1 MNKNVLTAVS
11 ALLVLASCAQKPK
24 TTDAQYPV
32 DTSKPFNTTEFM
44 KYDPKHADKQIDAF
58 MQHLHTAAGFNGNVL
73 VAKNGKIVY
82 ENAFGWANYPRQ
94 DSLNINSQ
102 FELASIS
109 KTMTSTA
116 ILQLM
121 ERGKLRLD
129 DSVQQYYPNFPY
141 HGVTIRM
148 LLTHRSGLP
157 NYVYA
162 IDDVFRKEHRDQKK
176 GVTNQQMMD
185 LLAQYKPARYN
196 APDKGYHYN
205 NSNFMV
211 LGSIIEK
218 AAKMPYAQYM
228 QQNIFKPAGMSHTA
242 VYSKAVYDKIPTNVL
257 GHDRNSWKYSVAQ
270 NYLDGPV
277 GDKGIYST
285 VGDLFLYDRALR
297 AGRLIKAAT
306 QDSAYTNRVPL
317 KNGHFGYG
325 YGWHL
330 FEAPNQKV
338 VYHTGWWHGFRHNFL
353 RDMHRDVVIIL
364 LDNMTNGSLLHLDDL
379 FKMTG
384 MPVVRA
390 GAYGRGGEEEEDQP
404 QGRQVVEKK
413 PTVVKKKVAEKKHV
427 AKKASKSAHHK
438 VAEKKKTHKKH

>member
-1 MNKNVLTAVS
+1 MSLVSKNTFSVFLSLFVMSSCSSGPANKTGGEAISTKPLNTEE
-11 ALLVLASCAQKPK
+11 LL
-24 TTDAQYPV
+24 
-32 DTSKPFNTTEFM
+32 
-44 KYDPKHADKQIDAF
+44 KYDPKHGDKQIDAF
-58 MQHLHTAAGFNGNVL
+58 MQHLHQVASFNGNVL
-73 VAKNGKIVY
+73 VAKKGKIIY

-94 DSLNINSQ
+94 DSLKLDSQ

-109 KTMTSTA
+109 KTLTSTA

-129 DSVQQYYPNFPY
+129 DSVQRFFPNFPY

-157 NYVYA
+157 NYVYS

-185 LLAQYKPARYN
+185 LLAQYKPVRYN
-196 APDKGYHYN
+196 APDKSYRYN

-218 AAKMPYAQYM
+218 VTGMHYSQYM
-228 QQNIFKPAGMSHTA
+228 MDYVFKPAGMHHTN
-242 VYSKAVYDKIPTNVL
+242 VYSKAEYDKIPTKVL
-257 GHDRNSWKYSVAQ
+257 GHDRNSWRYSVAQ

-285 VGDLFLYDRALR
+285 VGDLFIFDRALR
-297 AGRLIKAAT
+297 AGKLIKQST
-306 QDSAYTNRVPL
+306 QDSAYVNRVPL

-330 FEAPNQKV
+330 FEAPGEKV
-338 VYHTGWWHGFRHNFL
+338 VYHTGWWHGYRHIFL
-353 RDMHRDVVIIL
+353 RDMKEDIVIIL
-364 LDNMTNGSLLHLDDL
+364 LDNMANGSLLHLDDL

-384 MPVVRA
+384 MPVVRL
-390 GAYGRGGEEEEDQP
+390 GAYGRTGAEEEDQATAP
-404 QGRQVVEKK
+404 APVHEKK
-413 PTVVKKKVAEKKHV
+413 KAKPAKHSAVKKKKGHKH
-427 AKKASKSAHHK
+427 
-438 VAEKKKTHKKH
+438 

>member
-1 MNKNVLTAVS
+1 MVLVSKNTLFVLS
-11 ALLVLASCAQKPK
+11 ALFLMSSCSSKPSS
-24 TTDAQYPV
+24 PV
-32 DTSKPFNTTEFM
+32 DAAGSSVKPLNVAELL
-44 KYDPKHADKQIDAF
+44 KYDPKHADKRIDEF
-58 MQHLHTAAGFNGNVL
+58 MKHLHRVSGFNGNVL
-73 VAKNGKIVY
+73 VAKNGKIIY
-82 ENAFGWANYPRQ
+82 ENAFGWANYPHM
-94 DSLNINSQ
+94 DSLTLDSQ

-109 KTMTSTA
+109 KTLTSTA
-116 ILQLM
+116 VLQLM

-129 DSVQQYYPNFPY
+129 DSVQRFFPNFPY
-141 HGVTIRM
+141 PGVTIRM

-157 NYVYA
+157 NYVYS

-218 AAKMPYAQYM
+218 ATGMTYAQYM
-228 QQNIFKPAGMSHTA
+228 MENVFKPAGMRHTN
-242 VYSKAVYDKIPTNVL
+242 VYSKANYDKIPTKVL
-257 GHDRNSWKYSVAQ
+257 GHDRNSWRYSVAQ

-285 VGDLFLYDRALR
+285 VGDLFIFDRALR
-297 AGRLIKAAT
+297 AGKLIKQST
-306 QDSAYTNRVPL
+306 QDSAYVNRIPL

-330 FEAPNQKV
+330 FEAPGEKV
-338 VYHTGWWHGFRHNFL
+338 VYHTGWWHGYRHIFL
-353 RDMHRDVVIIL
+353 RDMKEDIVIVL
-364 LDNMTNGSLLHLDDL
+364 LDNMANASLLHLDDL

-384 MPVVRA
+384 MPVVRL
-390 GAYGRGGEEEEDQP
+390 GAYGRDGEEEEDQAQAP
-404 QGRQVVEKK
+404 AQEKK
-413 PTVVKKKVAEKKHV
+413 PVHNKKKESPAKHSPAKKHKP
-427 AKKASKSAHHK
+427 AKKGKGHK
-438 VAEKKKTHKKH
+438 H

>member
-1 MNKNVLTAVS
+1 VYKNVLLAIGS
-11 ALLVLASCAQKPK
+11 VLILGSCSSKPAPASEVEVAQQKPL
-24 TTDAQYPV
+24 
-32 DTSKPFNTTEFM
+32 NTQELL
-44 KYDPKHADKQIDAF
+44 KYDPKHADKKIDEF
-58 MQHLHTAAGFNGNVL
+58 MQHLHKASGFNGNVL
-73 VAKNGKIVY
+73 VAKKGKIIY
-82 ENAFGWANYPRQ
+82 ENAFGWANYPNQ
-94 DSLNINSQ
+94 DSLTLNSQ

-109 KTMTSTA
+109 KTMTATA

-121 ERGKLRLD
+121 EHGKLRLD
-129 DSVQQYYPNFPY
+129 DSVQRFFPNFPY

-211 LGSIIEK
+211 LGSIVEK
-218 AAKMPYAQYM
+218 AAGVPYAQYM
-228 QQNIFKPAGMSHTA
+228 MENVFKPAGMQHTN
-242 VYSKAVYDKIPTNVL
+242 VYSKATYDKIPTKVL
-257 GHDRNSWKYSVAQ
+257 GHDRNSWRYSVAQ

-285 VGDLFLYDRALR
+285 VGDLFLFDRALR
-297 AGRLIKAAT
+297 AGKLIAQAT
-306 QDSAYTNRVPL
+306 QDSAYVNRVPL

-330 FEAPNQKV
+330 FEAPGEKV
-338 VYHTGWWHGFRHNFL
+338 IYHTGWWHGFRHNFL
-353 RDMHRDVVIIL
+353 RDIKDDVVIVL

-390 GAYGRGGEEEEDQP
+390 GAYGRDGEEEDEQP
-404 QGRQVVEKK
+404 SAAPV
-413 PTVVKKKVAEKKHV
+413 V
-427 AKKASKSAHHK
+427 AKKKAPA
-438 VAEKKKTHKKH
+438 KKHKKEQPVKHTAAKKHKAHKH